1 MGNSAAKAQPEAHGT
16 DKGAAGV
23 CSNTTQKPVLR
34 SRRRGRGDWMGNP
47 KDRMKMLSEM
57 DGTSRT

>member
-16 DKGAAGV
+16 DKGDAGV

-34 SRRRGRGDWMGNP
+34 SRGDWRGNP